1 MLALFIC
8 QIAFK
13 PFLLL
18 SELSDFELS
27 FLIEP
32 DEFHVQIADFVFFLF
47 TVFLEFS
54 DFEFVFF
61 VIVQMISF
69 YGLDLHMV
77 LVFELRYLHV
87 LDVLNVSDLLFQ
99 FFNLVEKATIFQI
112 T

>member
-8 QIAFK
+8 QIAFESVL
-13 PFLLL
+13 FL

-27 FLIEP
+27 FLVEP
-32 DEFHVQIADFVFFLF
+32 DKFHVQIADFVFFLF

-61 VIVQMISF
+61 VIVEMISF
-69 YGLDLHMV
+69 DGLDLHMV

-87 LDVLNVSDLLFQ
+87 LDVFNVSDLLFE
-99 FFNLVEKATIFQI
+99 FFNLIEEATIFQI